1 MDVKEYLNQIKYTNQ
16 EIQSRIDEKNQLR
29 SAVSLKTSSFN
40 ENKVQETG
48 TLHFDDKY
56 MKYIEVAD
64 EINEKIDNLVDL
76 KLSISNEID
85 RLDKSEHRILL
96 RLRYINL
103 RPFENIAVAMQYDIR
118 QVHRIHGNAL
128 KAFSERVTK
137 CH

>member
-29 SAVSLKTSSFN
+29 SAVSLKTSSFQTD
-40 ENKVQETG
+40 KVQETG

-64 EINEKIDNLVDL
+64 EINEKIDELVDL

-128 KAFSERVTK
+128 KAFSERVAK